1 MEAQAER
8 LRAIIKTQSEIAAA
22 DLDSGE
28 VMRLVAQRAQELT
41 SATAGVIEVPD
52 RDEMVYTVTTGDAT
66 PYLGIR
72 LDRDSSL
79 SGLALDLDQVLH
91 CNDNEVDPRIDRTA
105 SRRVKARSMIAVPL
119 RHDGEAVGVLKVYSS
134 DPDAFLP
141 EDVETLQLLTESIS
155 AQMAHASLFEVKEK
169 ESRTDALTG
178 LLNRRAYEER
188 FGHRGRQE
196 CSLQAPPGARPLRP
210 QRLQGR
216 QRRARPP
223 RRDGVLKGVAAAI
236 DSSRLT
242 DDAFRIGGD
251 EFALLMP
258 DTAVDGGE
266 DCGVGESSRRSRM
279 RSSATERLQRASG
292 RFAVQW
298 RRTRVARRRRSG
310 APRGKAPLAGKK
322 PDRAQVRSLNSF
334 GDRLPGPQRRLQET
348 RFEETEEP
356 ELEPGQVL
364 LGIDSF
370 GLTTNNI
377 TYG

>member
-1 MEAQAER
+1 MEATQGDR
-8 LRAIIKTQSEIAAA
+8 LRAIIKTQSEIAAT

-41 SATAGVIEVPD
+41 GASAGVIEVPD

-91 CNDNEVDPRIDRTA
+91 CSDTEVDPRIDRAA
-105 SRRVKARSMIAVPL
+105 SRRVNARSMIAVPL

-134 DPDAFLP
+134 DPNAFGP
-141 EDVETLQLLTESIS
+141 DQVETLQLLTESIS
-155 AQMAHASLFEVKEK
+155 AQMAHASLFEVKEM

-188 FGHRGRQE
+188 LAIESARSSRYSHPLGLALFDLDGFKGVNDNLGHPAGDE
-196 CSLQAPPGARPLRP
+196 
-210 QRLQGR
+210 
-216 QRRARPP
+216 
-223 RRDGVLKGVAAAI
+223 VLKGVAKAI

-258 DTAVDGGE
+258 ETELEGAKIGAARVVKAIEDADLGDGTVTACFGVASLSSGDGLALH
-266 DCGVGESSRRSRM
+266 DAADRALLAAKRRSPFRT
-279 RSSATERLQRASG
+279 RTVP
-292 RFAVQW
+292 RFA
-298 RRTRVARRRRSG
+298 R
-310 APRGKAPLAGKK
+310 
-322 PDRAQVRSLNSF
+322 
-334 GDRLPGPQRRLQET
+334 
-348 RFEETEEP
+348 
-356 ELEPGQVL
+356 
-364 LGIDSF
+364 
-370 GLTTNNI
+370 
-377 TYG
+377 

>member
-1 MEAQAER
+1 MDVTQGDR

-41 SATAGVIEVPD
+41 GASAGVIEVPD
-52 RDEMVYTVTTGDAT
+52 REEMVYTVTTGDAT

-91 CNDNEVDPRIDRTA
+91 CNDTEVDPRIDRAA
-105 SRRVKARSMIAVPL
+105 SRRVNARSMIAVPL
-119 RHDGEAVGVLKVYSS
+119 RHDGDAFGVLKVYSS
-134 DPDAFLP
+134 DPNAFGP
-141 EDVETLQLLTESIS
+141 EQVETLQLLTESIS

-188 FGHRGRQE
+188 LAIEAARSARYGH
-196 CSLQAPPGARPLRP
+196 PLGLALFDLDGFKGVNDNLGHP
-210 QRLQGR
+210 AGDVVLQG
-216 QRRARPP
+216 
-223 RRDGVLKGVAAAI
+223 VAEAI

-258 DTAVDGGE
+258 ETKLEGAKIAAARVVKAIEEAELGDGTVTACFGVASLSSGDGLALH
-266 DCGVGESSRRSRM
+266 DAADRSLLAAKRRSP
-279 RSSATERLQRASG
+279 LSG
-292 RFAVQW
+292 RTVPRFA
-298 RRTRVARRRRSG
+298 R
-310 APRGKAPLAGKK
+310 
-322 PDRAQVRSLNSF
+322 
-334 GDRLPGPQRRLQET
+334 
-348 RFEETEEP
+348 
-356 ELEPGQVL
+356 
-364 LGIDSF
+364 
-370 GLTTNNI
+370 
-377 TYG
+377 

>member
-1 MEAQAER
+1 METAQGDR

-22 DLDSGE
+22 NLNSSE

-41 SATAGVIEVPD
+41 GARAGVIEVPD

-79 SGLALDLDQVLH
+79 SGMALDLDQVLH
-91 CNDNEVDPRIDRTA
+91 CNDTEVDPRIERAA

-119 RHDGEAVGVLKVYSS
+119 RHDGDAVGVLKVYSS
-134 DPDAFLP
+134 DPNAFGP

-178 LLNRRAYEER
+178 LFNRRAYEER
-188 FGHRGRQE
+188 LAIEAARSARYGH
-196 CSLQAPPGARPLRP
+196 PLGLGLFDLDGFKSVND
-210 QRLQGR
+210 RLGHP
-216 QRRARPP
+216 AG
-223 RRDGVLKGVAAAI
+223 DAVLKAVAEAI

-258 DTAVDGGE
+258 ETRIEGAEIAGTRVVKAIEGAQLDDAAVTACFGVASLTSGDGLALH
-266 DCGVGESSRRSRM
+266 DAADRSLLAAKRRSPARG
-279 RSSATERLQRASG
+279 RTVP
-292 RFAVQW
+292 RFA
-298 RRTRVARRRRSG
+298 R
-310 APRGKAPLAGKK
+310 
-322 PDRAQVRSLNSF
+322 
-334 GDRLPGPQRRLQET
+334 
-348 RFEETEEP
+348 
-356 ELEPGQVL
+356 
-364 LGIDSF
+364 
-370 GLTTNNI
+370 
-377 TYG
+377 